1 MGCLTF
7 ERPRPLSEEDSVEG
21 FRCGAEV
28 VDAWV
33 AHHALRA
40 RALGT
45 AVVYASFCD
54 KRLAGLYSLSSQS
67 ISREEASGWIA
78 RNAPLQIPVILL
90 GMLGVDEAFQGQGLG
105 RDLLLDAVRRAESV
119 ACQIGARAIV
129 VDPIDDS
136 ARAFYERYGFR
147 LIPRSGRMFAKLG

>member
-1 MGCLTF
+1 MHAAGALIFCVL
-7 ERPRPLSEEDSVEG
+7 LISSYGEG
-21 FRCGAEV
+21 AF
-28 VDAWV
+28 D
-33 AHHALRA
+33 
-40 RALGT
+40 
-45 AVVYASFCD
+45 
-54 KRLAGLYSLSSQS
+54 GLQK
-67 ISREEASGWIA
+67 ETSGRIA
-78 RNAPLQIPVILL
+78 RNALLQIPVILL